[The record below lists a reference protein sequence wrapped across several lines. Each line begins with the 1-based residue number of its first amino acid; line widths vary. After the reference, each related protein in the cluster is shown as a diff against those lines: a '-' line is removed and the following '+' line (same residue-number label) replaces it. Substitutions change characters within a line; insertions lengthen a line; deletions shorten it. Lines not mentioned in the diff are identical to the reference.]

1 MRLVQDE
8 YDNASGSS
16 LNGKVHV
23 EVTNSCHVDEVPVL
37 VGNTT
42 RLQLALLHGRVTVQV
57 CVMPNDCYNS
67 SQCCDAIGRHRG
79 GGYLQADSTIAVVS
93 KDFLAD
99 CCYVSCCFCCTLY
112 VN

>member
-1 MRLVQDE
+1 MHCCVRLVQDE

-57 CVMPNDCYNS
+57 CIMPTVFKTVIPGSCS
-67 SQCCDAIGRHRG
+67 S
-79 GGYLQADSTIAVVS
+79 
-93 KDFLAD
+93 
-99 CCYVSCCFCCTLY
+99 LY
-112 VN
+112 AGH